1 MFVIVTCMS
10 VINAIGAGLRANK
23 NCNLISIITNKNKS
37 IIKIDQ
43 ISTLRNETVEIDV
56 S

>member
-10 VINAIGAGLRANK
+10 VINAIRANK
-23 NCNLISIITNKNKS
+23 NCYLISIITNKNKS
-37 IIKIDQ
+37 IIKIDP
-43 ISTLRNETVEIDV
+43 ISTFRNVTVEIDV